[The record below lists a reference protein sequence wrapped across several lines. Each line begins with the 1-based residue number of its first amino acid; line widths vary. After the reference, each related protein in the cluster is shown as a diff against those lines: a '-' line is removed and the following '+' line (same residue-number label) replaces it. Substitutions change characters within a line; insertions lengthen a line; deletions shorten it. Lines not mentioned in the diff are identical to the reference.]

1 MARLGSEIRQ
11 HCNYHLHII
20 IPGCRRREESRK
32 DIFVKVGQSLK
43 LENSVHGELGVLSP
57 RTPGMARYI
66 VQYSRVGGV
75 LVTQYLALSCVSIC
89 GARRGLAR

>member
-1 MARLGSEIRQ
+1 MLSWARLGAEIRQ
-11 HCNYHLHII
+11 QCNYHLHII

-57 RTPGMARYI
+57 RTPGMARYV
-66 VQYSRVGGV
+66 VQQSGRCAGD
-75 LVTQYLALSCVSIC
+75 
-89 GARRGLAR
+89 

>member
-1 MARLGSEIRQ
+1 MARIHFNFGAGYSAVLGLARLGAEIRQ

-57 RTPGMARYI
+57 RTPGMARYV
-66 VQYSRVGGV
+66 VQQSGRCAGD
-75 LVTQYLALSCVSIC
+75 
-89 GARRGLAR
+89 